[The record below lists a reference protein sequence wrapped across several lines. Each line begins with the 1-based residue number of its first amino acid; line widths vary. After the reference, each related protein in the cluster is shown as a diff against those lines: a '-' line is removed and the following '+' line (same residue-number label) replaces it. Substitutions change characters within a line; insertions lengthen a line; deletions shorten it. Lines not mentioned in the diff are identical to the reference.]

1 VNTTIARALAD
12 ARALGLARL
21 DAQLL
26 LAHHL
31 QRSRTWLI
39 AHDDAEL
46 DATQAQAFA
55 ADCRRRAA
63 GEPLAYLIGTWTFCG
78 LELQV
83 TPAVLVPRPETE
95 LLVDWALELLAGPL
109 AGVAAPS
116 VLDLG
121 TGSGAIAL
129 AVKQRWPAAQVS
141 ALDISSAALDV
152 ARANA
157 SRLGLEVDFKAGDW
171 WSPAGN
177 QRFDLAL
184 ANPPYI
190 AAGDPHLAA
199 LRHEPAQALS
209 PGGNGLGAV
218 ERIVADAAG
227 HLNPGGWLLLEH
239 GHDQDAAV
247 CAFLGEAGFQRPSTR
262 RDLSGLARCSGGR
275 WRG

>member
-1 VNTTIARALAD
+1 MSVTVARALAD

-26 LAHHL
+26 LSHHL
-31 QRSRTWLI
+31 QRTRTWLI

-46 DATQAQAFA
+46 DPAQARAFA
-55 ADCRRRAA
+55 ADCRRRAS

-78 LELQV
+78 LELRV

-109 AGVAAPS
+109 AAIAAPS

-129 AVKQRWPAAQVS
+129 ALKQRWPAALVG
-141 ALDISSAALDV
+141 ALDVSPAALVV

-157 SRLGLEVDFKAGDW
+157 ERLGLEIDFAAGDW
-171 WSPAGN
+171 WSAARN
-177 QRFDLAL
+177 RRFDLAL

-190 AAGDPHLAA
+190 AAGDPHLES
-199 LRHEPAQALS
+199 LRHEPVQALS

-218 ERIVADAAG
+218 ERIVVGAAG
-227 HLNPGGWLLLEH
+227 HLSPGGWLLLEH

-247 CAFLGEAGFQRPSTR
+247 RSFLGAAGFQRLSTR
-262 RDLSGLARCSGGR
+262 RDLAGLARCSAGR
-275 WRG
+275 WPG

>member
-1 VNTTIARALAD
+1 VSFTIARALAD
-12 ARALGLARL
+12 ARAAGLARL

-31 QRSRTWLI
+31 QCSRSWLI

-46 DATQAQAFA
+46 DAAQAQAYA
-55 ADCRRRAA
+55 ADCRRRAT
-63 GEPLAYLIGTWTFCG
+63 GEPLAYLIGAWNFCG

-129 AVKQRWPAAQVS
+129 AVKQRWPAARVS
-141 ALDISSAALDV
+141 ALDISPAALDV

-157 SRLGLEVDFKAGDW
+157 RRLGLEVDFAAGDW
-171 WSPAGN
+171 WSAAGA

-190 AAGDPHLAA
+190 AAGDPHLDA
-199 LRHEPAQALS
+199 LRYEPAQALS

-218 ERIVADAAG
+218 ERIVADASD

-239 GHDQDAAV
+239 GHDQDTAV
-247 CAFLGEAGFQRPSTR
+247 RTLLQAAGFHRLSTR
-262 RDLSGLARCSGGR
+262 RDLAGLARCSGGR